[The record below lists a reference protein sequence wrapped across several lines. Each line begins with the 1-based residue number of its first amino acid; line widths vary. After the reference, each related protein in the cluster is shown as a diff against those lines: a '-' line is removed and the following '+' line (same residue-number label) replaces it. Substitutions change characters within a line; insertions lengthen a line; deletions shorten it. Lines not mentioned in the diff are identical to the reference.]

1 MKKISNSLDWSPI
14 ADSLKSKSK
23 NFAHYGEIRKMINNI
38 GTQVTVLSNLEVEC
52 RRTGSTTKLGPLL
65 AEINR
70 DIEMVSDYIL
80 VAALIG

>member
-1 MKKISNSLDWSPI
+1 
-14 ADSLKSKSK
+14 
-23 NFAHYGEIRKMINNI
+23 MINNI